1 MCGKFTAMMTWWEYC
16 TLAGCGTDG
25 GGSGGDAMD
34 PGTMLGTFTPMATT
48 PVLHLGPVRQRRI
61 TAMRWGWY
69 DHKRDNP
76 LKGFAHLH
84 ARAET
89 IDNTPTWIDA
99 FHETRGVVFA
109 KTFNIGEDLP
119 NGKTKQWVCNRA
131 DEKPVAIA
139 VLFDIREVPVF
150 GLFKTFVMVTTEA
163 CTPLNMRDNRM
174 PAILQTPDE
183 IADWLGETGA
193 SPRELKML
201 LRPFDGELV
210 IREQNPPKPP
220 KEPKPPKP
228 ARPNKSAPKQESLF

>member
-1 MCGKFTAMMTWWEYC
+1 
-16 TLAGCGTDG
+16 
-25 GGSGGDAMD
+25 
-34 PGTMLGTFTPMATT
+34 MLGTFTPMGTV
-48 PVLHLGPVRQRRI
+48 PVLHLGPVRQRRL

-89 IDNTPTWIDA
+89 IDSTPTWIDA

-139 VLFDIREVPVF
+139 VLFDIREVPVY
-150 GLFKTFVMVTTEA
+150 GLIKTFVMVTTEA
-163 CTPLNMRDNRM
+163 CAFLSRRVTRKISPAVARCLRLANASVSVRLRRRRKIIGTMRQPMKKGTRQPQAPIVSGGKVTLIPTPSNATTITATCWL
-174 PAILQTPDE
+174 PDCQ
-183 IADWLGETGA
+183 LT
-193 SPRELKML
+193 
-201 LRPFDGELV
+201 
-210 IREQNPPKPP
+210 
-220 KEPKPPKP
+220 
-228 ARPNKSAPKQESLF
+228 